1 MRKNLAFLTFLLLFS
16 IQNFA
21 QESRDLD
28 YIRKHALLAVEEMQI
43 YKIPASIT
51 LSQGILE
58 TGGGQSRLAEIAF
71 NHFGIKCK
79 SKAEWSG
86 EVISHTDD
94 APNECF
100 RKYNS
105 VQESYRDHSKFLAER
120 PYYKDLFKLDMM
132 DYKAWAHG
140 LKKAG
145 YATNPKYAGI
155 LISRIEKY
163 NLHEF
168 DKISSLEVYSKLEEL
183 YGNFDNTVMLS
194 SVPSPIYKSAEVPIK
209 AAQEVISDVLNEPSK
224 NSNAKTIE
232 VAKREENP
240 MMRIKKHAN
249 GVQYIIAYE
258 GESISKLANFYEI
271 SPKKIASYN
280 ELPENGKLTPG
291 QFVFLDKKKTKGTE
305 KFYKVQQGDNMY
317 LISQKVGMKISK
329 LYNLNRMKAGQQP
342 KAGTVLNLQ
351 TKKKR

>member
-1 MRKNLAFLTFLLLFS
+1 MMKNLALLTFLLLFS
-16 IQNFA
+16 IKNSA
-21 QESRDLD
+21 QDSRDIE
-28 YIRKHALLAVEEMQI
+28 YIRTYAKLAVEEMHL

-79 SKAEWSG
+79 AEWTG
-86 EVISHTDD
+86 AVISHTDD

-120 PYYKDLFKLDMM
+120 PYYKDLFKLDMY

-163 NLHEF
+163 NLNQF
-168 DKISSLEVYSKLEEL
+168 DRLHPNEVESKLTEMF
-183 YGNFDNTVMLS
+183 GPS
-194 SVPSPIYKSAEVPIK
+194 STKPLTGITEATHT
-209 AAQEVISDVLNEPSK
+209 AGEVIAAVVPTPITTTFEETIEKPI
-224 NSNAKTIE
+224 KTIE
-232 VAKREENP
+232 IAKREDNP
-240 MMRIKKHAN
+240 MMRIKKHSN
-249 GVQYIIAYE
+249 GVHYVIAYE
-258 GESISKLANFYEI
+258 GETISKLANLYEI
-271 SPKKIASYN
+271 STKKLASFN

-291 QFVFLDKKKTKGTE
+291 QFVFFDKKKTKGTD
-305 KFYKVQQGDNMY
+305 KFYKVQQDDNMY
-317 LISQKVGMKISK
+317 LISQKVGMKIDK
-329 LYNLNRMKAGQQP
+329 LYSLNKMKAGQQP
-342 KAGTVLNLQ
+342 KAGTILNLK
-351 TKKKR
+351 TKKK

>member
-1 MRKNLAFLTFLLLFS
+1 MKKLALLTFLLLFS
-16 IQNFA
+16 IKNFA
-21 QESRDLD
+21 QDSKDIE
-28 YIRKHALLAVEEMQI
+28 YIRLYAKLAVEEMHL

-58 TGGGQSRLAEIAF
+58 TGGGQSRLAEKGL

-79 SKAEWSG
+79 NEWTG
-86 EVISHTDD
+86 KTMSHTDD

-100 RKYNS
+100 RVYNS

-120 PYYKDLFKLDMM
+120 PYYKDLFKLDMH

-163 NLHEF
+163 NLNQF
-168 DKISSLEVYSKLEEL
+168 DKLHPNEVETKLEEMFGPSSTKSL
-183 YGNFDNTVMLS
+183 TGMTDATETAGEIIAAVMPDVIAKTVDET
-194 SVPSPIYKSAEVPIK
+194 IEK
-209 AAQEVISDVLNEPSK
+209 AN
-224 NSNAKTIE
+224 KTIE

-249 GVQYIIAYE
+249 GIQYVIAYE
-258 GESISKLANFYEI
+258 GESISKLANLYEI
-271 SPKKIASYN
+271 DSKKLASFN

-291 QFVFLDKKKTKGTE
+291 QFVFLDKKKTKG
-305 KFYKVQQGDNMY
+305 KDQFYKVQQGDNMY
-317 LISQKVGMKISK
+317 LISQKVGMKIGK
-329 LYNLNRMKAGQQP
+329 LYSLNKMEAGKQP
-342 KAGTVLNLQ
+342 KAGAVLNLK
-351 TKKKR
+351 TKKK

>member
-1 MRKNLAFLTFLLLFS
+1 MMKKLALLTFLLLFS
-16 IQNFA
+16 IKNFA
-21 QESRDLD
+21 QESKDIE
-28 YIRKHALLAVEEMQI
+28 YIRLYAKIAVEEMHL

-58 TGGGQSRLAEIAF
+58 TGGGQSRLAEKGL

-79 SKAEWSG
+79 AEWTG
-86 EVISHTDD
+86 KTMSHTDD

-100 RKYNS
+100 RVYNS

-120 PYYKDLFKLDMM
+120 PYYKDLFKLDMQ

-163 NLHEF
+163 NLDKF
-168 DKISSLEVYSKLEEL
+168 DKLQPHEVEKKLVEMFGPSS
-183 YGNFDNTVMLS
+183 T
-194 SVPSPIYKSAEVPIK
+194 KSLTGMTDATE
-209 AAQEVISDVLNEPSK
+209 AAGEVIAAVMPDAVSK
-224 NSNAKTIE
+224 AVDETMEQTSKTIE

-249 GVQYIIAYE
+249 GTQYVIAYE
-258 GESISKLANFYEI
+258 GESISKLANLYEI
-271 SPKKIASYN
+271 NPKKLASFN
-280 ELPENGKLTPG
+280 ELPVNGKLTPG
-291 QFVFLDKKKTKGTE
+291 QFVFLDKKKSKGKDE
-305 KFYKVQQGDNMY
+305 FYKVQQGDNMY
-317 LISQKVGMKISK
+317 LISQKVGMKIGK
-329 LYNLNRMKAGQQP
+329 LYSLNKMKAGQQP
-342 KAGTVLNLQ
+342 KAGAVLNLKS
-351 TKKKR
+351 KKK

>member
-1 MRKNLAFLTFLLLFS
+1 MSRKIIFLTFLLFFT

-21 QESRDLD
+21 QESRDIE
-28 YIRKHALLAVEEMQI
+28 YIRTYAKLAVEEMQL

-86 EVISHTDD
+86 DVISHTDD

-120 PYYKDLFKLDMM
+120 PYYKDLFKLDML

-163 NLHEF
+163 NLDEF
-168 DKISSLEVYSKLEEL
+168 DKISPLEVYSKLEEL
-183 YGNFDNTVMLS
+183 YGNFDYNIVLS
-194 SVPSPIYKSAEVPIK
+194 SVPSPVYKSAEAPIEIIN
-209 AAQEVISDVLNEPSK
+209 EVISENK
-224 NSNAKTIE
+224 NSIANQSDKSIE
-232 VAKREENP
+232 IPKREENP

-258 GESISKLANFYEI
+258 GETISKLANLYEI
-271 SPKKIASYN
+271 NSKKLASYN
-280 ELPENGKLTPG
+280 ELPVNGKLTPG
-291 QFVFLDKKKTKGTE
+291 QLVFFDKKKTKGKE
-305 KFYKVQQGDNMY
+305 KFYKVQQGENMY
-317 LISQKVGMKISK
+317 LISQKVGMKVDK
-329 LYNLNRMKAGQQP
+329 LYSLNKMKAGQQP